1 MNVFPG
7 SKYRVTVAKKGF
19 VKIGYYT
26 DGTTVEIN
34 YDDATDKYQNYSYKI
49 NGDLKDVLTTLNPA
63 YVQDF
68 TEAGQYEFTVPTN
81 VTKII
86 VAMCSG
92 FDKVKSLM
100 GDTIEIPMITALQL
114 SYYNG
119 IDFAL
124 PDIPTMSTE
133 ENLPVR
139 ELIER
144 INGENKYNI
153 AKYDHKVNGMEI
165 NPYSNGDKFGNAF
178 YQVNTIRKSDQYVLN
193 EHDLRSDYAE
203 QFTQLVQNG
212 LMVSVAK
219 PSIGA
224 YQAKSMMVNPG
235 DIISV
240 YVDKSYTDKVNTS
253 GAITITYKNL
263 QTIEEKDFYVMNTM
277 DATKYAHPELDFA
290 NDNNLEVKK
299 DEIDHSASTDAP
311 GDEAILDK
319 DHPTFVG
326 SDRPIPVES
335 LETSETLFV
344 HTKKDAVE

>member
-1 MNVFPG
+1 
-7 SKYRVTVAKKGF
+7 
-19 VKIGYYT
+19 
-26 DGTTVEIN
+26 
-34 YDDATDKYQNYSYKI
+34 
-49 NGDLKDVLTTLNPA
+49 
-63 YVQDF
+63 
-68 TEAGQYEFTVPTN
+68 
-81 VTKII
+81 
-86 VAMCSG
+86 
-92 FDKVKSLM
+92 
-100 GDTIEIPMITALQL
+100 
-114 SYYNG
+114 
-119 IDFAL
+119 
-124 PDIPTMSTE
+124 
-133 ENLPVR
+133 
-139 ELIER
+139 
-144 INGENKYNI
+144 
-153 AKYDHKVNGMEI
+153 
-165 NPYSNGDKFGNAF
+165 
-178 YQVNTIRKSDQYVLN
+178 
-193 EHDLRSDYAE
+193 
-203 QFTQLVQNG
+203 
-212 LMVSVAK
+212 MVSVAK

-311 GDEAILDK
+311 GDEDILDK

-326 SDRPIPVES
+326 SDRPVPVES

>member
-1 MNVFPG
+1 M
-7 SKYRVTVAKKGF
+7 
-19 VKIGYYT
+19 
-26 DGTTVEIN
+26 
-34 YDDATDKYQNYSYKI
+34 
-49 NGDLKDVLTTLNPA
+49 TTLTPA

-68 TEAGQYEFTVPTN
+68 TKTGQYEFTVPTK

-92 FDKVKSLM
+92 FEKVKTLM
-100 GDTIEIPMITALQL
+100 GDTIEIPMISAVQL
-114 SYYNG
+114 ASYNG

-139 ELIER
+139 ELIKR
-144 INGENKYNI
+144 INGVNKYDI
-153 AKYDHKVNGMEI
+153 TKYDHEVDGMEI

-178 YQVNTIRKSDQYVLN
+178 YQVNTIKKSDQYVLI
-193 EHDLRSDYAE
+193 EHELRSDYAE
-203 QFTQLVQNG
+203 QFTRLVQNG
-212 LMVSVAK
+212 LMISVAK
-219 PSIGA
+219 PSVGT
-224 YQAKSMMVNPG
+224 YQTKSIMVNPG

-240 YVDKSYTDKVNTS
+240 YVDKSYDSRVNTS

-277 DATKYAHPELDFA
+277 DATKYAHPELDFTKD
-290 NDNNLEVKK
+290 NDLEIKK
-299 DEIDHSASTDAP
+299 DEIDQSASTDAP
-311 GDEAILDK
+311 GEESILDK

-326 SDRPIPVES
+326 SDRPTPLES
-335 LETSETLFV
+335 LDTTETLFV